1 MVAQPS
7 KNLLLQK
14 TTERRHI
21 ELFLELAG
29 LRATIELGDRPDC
42 VELENGFLKPMK
54 SDELS
59 PPADR
64 PAESPTSAPRP
75 RSTRGPCTATAS
87 PTPYCPCSTPQ
98 AIRAP
103 ELPAG
108 SLCRSSCFS

>member
-42 VELENGFLKPMK
+42 VEW
-54 SDELS
+54 
-59 PPADR
+59 R
-64 PAESPTSAPRP
+64 
-75 RSTRGPCTATAS
+75 TA
-87 PTPYCPCSTPQ
+87 
-98 AIRAP
+98 
-103 ELPAG
+103 
-108 SLCRSSCFS
+108 F